1 MAQFD
6 LYRLRGGQLVVDLQ
20 TDLIGINA
28 SRIVA
33 PLRETGRYT
42 AFPGLTPA
50 VEVVGATWIVRTQ
63 ELAAV
68 PGAEL
73 TDHIGSLVEHRDALK
88 RALDILIDGV

>member
-6 LYRLRGGQLVVDLQ
+6 LYRLTGGQLVVDLQ
-20 TDLIGINA
+20 TDLIGIDA

-33 PLRETGRYT
+33 PLREAGRYA
-42 AFPGLTPA
+42 AFPGLTPV
-50 VEVVGATWIVRTQ
+50 VEYDGVAWIVRVQ

-68 PGAEL
+68 PGTAL
-73 TDHIGSLVEHRDALK
+73 RDLVGSLAEHRDAFK

>member
-1 MAQFD
+1 MPQFD

-20 TDLIGINA
+20 TDLIGIEA

-33 PLRETGRYT
+33 PLREAGRYA
-42 AFPGLTPA
+42 AFPGLTPT
-50 VEVVGATWIVRTQ
+50 VEVDGQAWIVRVQ

-73 TDHIGSLVEHRDALK
+73 REYVGSLVEHRDALK

>member
-6 LYRLRGGQLVVDLQ
+6 LYRLKGGQLVVDLQ
-20 TDLIGINA
+20 TDLIGIEA

-33 PLRETGRYT
+33 PLREMGRY
-42 AFPGLTPA
+42 ASFPGLTPT
-50 VEVVGATWIVRTQ
+50 VEHNGSAWIVRVQ

-68 PGAEL
+68 PGTEL
-73 TDHIGSLVEHRDALK
+73 RDRVGSLADHRDALK